1 MSAGGQKR
9 MTLFLLAVG
18 AAVFLA
24 AALSVLY
31 GSMEITFGQV
41 VNAVIRPDAADQ
53 RHIVVRELRIPR
65 TLGCIMAGAAF
76 SAAGSLM
83 QGVTRNPLADSG
95 LLGIN
100 AGASFALALCLAFLP
115 GLGFTGVVIFSF
127 LGASVSM
134 LAVYGLMS
142 MRHRKLEPV
151 RLVLAGSAVSIFLS
165 SLSQA
170 VSIFFQ
176 IGYDLTFWTAGGVAG
191 IRSRQLLL
199 AGPVIVS
206 GLVAAVL
213 LSGRVSMLSLGEDAA
228 KGLGLEVER
237 SRFLCLLTVLL
248 LAGGAVALT
257 GPVAFVGLLVP
268 HVVRFFTGADYRAV
282 IPCSMAAG
290 AFFML
295 TADIISRTINAPA
308 ETPIGL
314 IFSVI
319 GVPFFI
325 WIARKEDKG
334 FD

>member
-1 MSAGGQKR
+1 

-65 TLGCIMAGAAF
+65 TLGCILAGAAF

-176 IGYDLTFWTAGGVAG
+176 IGYDLTFCWQARSLFPAWWQQSCCRGV
-191 IRSRQLLL
+191 
-199 AGPVIVS
+199 
-206 GLVAAVL
+206 
-213 LSGRVSMLSLGEDAA
+213 
-228 KGLGLEVER
+228 
-237 SRFLCLLTVLL
+237 F
-248 LAGGAVALT
+248 
-257 GPVAFVGLLVP
+257 
-268 HVVRFFTGADYRAV
+268 
-282 IPCSMAAG
+282 PCSAWERMPRKAWGWKWSVPVSFVFLLFCCLRAAPWPLPG
-290 AFFML
+290 RL
-295 TADIISRTINAPA
+295 PS
-308 ETPIGL
+308 
-314 IFSVI
+314 
-319 GVPFFI
+319 
-325 WIARKEDKG
+325 
-334 FD
+334 